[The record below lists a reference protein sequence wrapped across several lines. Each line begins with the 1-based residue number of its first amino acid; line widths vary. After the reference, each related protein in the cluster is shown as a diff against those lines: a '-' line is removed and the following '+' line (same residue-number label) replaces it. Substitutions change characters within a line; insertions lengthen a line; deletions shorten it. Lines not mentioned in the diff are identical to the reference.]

1 MGKTIPDLG
10 KVTTF
15 ENGDCMVND
24 LALKQWDFMNLVA
37 ETRSKIFTV

>member
-1 MGKTIPDLG
+1 MIPDLG

-15 ENGDCMVND
+15 ENGDYMVND
-24 LALKQWDFMNLVA
+24 LALKHWEFMNLVA